1 MIQKIRNQN
10 KEMTDTVGLDSVS
23 SSYSGL
29 NLERKLNPCL
39 QTDRLI
45 VLVCL

>member
-23 SSYSGL
+23 FSHSRL
-29 NLERKLNPCL
+29 NLEPNLNSCV
-39 QTDRLI
+39 QTVRLI
-45 VLVCL
+45 VLVYL